1 MPMLRRVKLIYPAHL
16 VDRPILYEMIKR
28 FDIVTNI
35 RAANIT
41 AEAGWLVVELSG
53 ESAQL
58 EAALA
63 WVMEQG
69 VQVEWLTSPA

>member
-1 MPMLRRVKLIYPAHL
+1 MLRRIKLIYPAHL

-41 AEAGWLVVELSG
+41 AEEGWLVVELSG
-53 ESAQL
+53 EPEQL
-58 EAALA
+58 DVALA
-63 WVMEQG
+63 WIAGQG
-69 VQVEWLTSPA
+69 VQVEPLATD

>member
-35 RAANIT
+35 RAANIA
-41 AEAGWLVVELSG
+41 AEEGWLVVELSG
-53 ESAQL
+53 EPERL
-58 EAALA
+58 DAALA
-63 WVMEQG
+63 WVAAQG
-69 VQVEWLTSPA
+69 VQVEWLASPA

>member
-1 MPMLRRVKLIYPAHL
+1 
-16 VDRPILYEMIKR
+16 MIKR

-63 WVMEQG
+63 WVMAQG

>member
-1 MPMLRRVKLIYPAHL
+1 MLRRIKLIYPAHL
-16 VDRPILYEMIKR
+16 VDRPILYGMIKR

-41 AEAGWLVVELSG
+41 AEEGWLVVELNG
-53 ESAQL
+53 ESEQL

-63 WVMEQG
+63 WVADQG
-69 VQVEWLTSPA
+69 VQVEPLATD

>member
-1 MPMLRRVKLIYPAHL
+1 MLRRIKLIYPAHL

-41 AEAGWLVVELSG
+41 AEEGWLVVELNG
-53 ESAQL
+53 ESEQL

-63 WVMEQG
+63 WVADQG
-69 VQVEWLTSPA
+69 VQVEPLATD

>member
-1 MPMLRRVKLIYPAHL
+1 MPMLRRVKLIYPVHL

-41 AEAGWLVVELSG
+41 AEEGWLVVELSG

-63 WVMEQG
+63 WVAEQG
-69 VQVEWLTSPA
+69 VRVELPAAD